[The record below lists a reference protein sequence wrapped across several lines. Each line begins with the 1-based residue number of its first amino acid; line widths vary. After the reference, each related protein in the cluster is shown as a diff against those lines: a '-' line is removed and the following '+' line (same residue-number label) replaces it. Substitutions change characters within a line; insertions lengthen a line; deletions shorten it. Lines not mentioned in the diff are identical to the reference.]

1 VDGSGRPGRGEHSR
15 NVYDRTV
22 TAAPTRAIELVRRS
36 GIPYTVHEYE
46 LPERHG
52 RDRDARPAYGI
63 EAAAA
68 LGVPP
73 DRVLKTL
80 VAVAD
85 DRLVLAVLPAAGELD
100 LKRLAAAFGARRAS
114 LADPAVAE
122 RATGQL
128 VGGISPLASR
138 RPMPVVVDAAARA
151 HATVFVSAG
160 RRGLQIELAPDD
172 LVRLCKAPWT
182 NLCRDQ
188 GPG

>member
-1 VDGSGRPGRGEHSR
+1 M
-15 NVYDRTV
+15 
-22 TAAPTRAIELVRRS
+22 TAAPTPAIEIVQRS
-36 GIPYTVHEYE
+36 GVAYAVHEYA
-46 LPERHG
+46 LPDRHG

-85 DRLVLAVLPAAGELD
+85 DRLVMAVLPAGGELD
-100 LKRLAAAFGARRAS
+100 LKRLAAAVGARRAS
-114 LADPAVAE
+114 LAEPAVAE
-122 RATGQL
+122 RATGGV
-128 VGGISPLASR
+128 VGGISPLGSR
-138 RPMPVVVDAAARA
+138 RPIPVVVDVSARA

-160 RRGLQIELAPDD
+160 RRGLQVELAPDD

-182 NLCRDQ
+182 SLCRDQ

>member
-1 VDGSGRPGRGEHSR
+1 
-15 NVYDRTV
+15 V
-22 TAAPTRAIELVRRS
+22 TTAPTRAVELVRTS
-36 GIPYTVHEYE
+36 GIRYAVHEYE

-52 RDRDARPAYGI
+52 RDRGARPAYGI

-80 VAVAD
+80 VAVTD
-85 DRLVLAVLPAAGELD
+85 DRLVLAVLPATGELD
-100 LKRLAAAFGARRAS
+100 LKRLAAAMGARRAS
-114 LADPAVAE
+114 LAEPTVAE
-122 RATGQL
+122 RATGQV
-128 VGGISPLASR
+128 VGGISPFAPR
-138 RPMPVVVDAAARA
+138 RPMPVVVDASARA
-151 HATVFVSAG
+151 HPTVFVSAG

-182 NLCRDQ
+182 KLSRDQ

>member
-1 VDGSGRPGRGEHSR
+1 MA
-15 NVYDRTV
+15 
-22 TAAPTRAIELVRRS
+22 TAQTPAVALVRRS
-36 GIPYTVHEYE
+36 GVPFTVHEYE
-46 LPERHG
+46 LAERYG

-73 DRVLKTL
+73 GRVLKTL

-122 RATGQL
+122 RATGQV
-128 VGGISPLASR
+128 VGGISPFAPR
-138 RPMPVVVDAAARA
+138 RPMPVVVDSSARA

-160 RRGLQIELAPDD
+160 RRGLQLELAPDD
-172 LVRLCKAPWT
+172 LVRLCKAPWA
-182 NLCRDQ
+182 NICRDQ

>member
-1 VDGSGRPGRGEHSR
+1 VA
-15 NVYDRTV
+15 T
-22 TAAPTRAIELVRRS
+22 APTRAIDLVRRS
-36 GIPYTVHEYE
+36 GVPFAVHEYE

-52 RDRDARPAYGI
+52 RDRDARRAYGI

-85 DRLVLAVLPAAGELD
+85 DRLVLAVLPVAGELD

-114 LADPAVAE
+114 LAEPAVAQ
-122 RATGQL
+122 RATGEV
-128 VGGISPLASR
+128 VGGISPFAPR
-138 RPMPVVVDAAARA
+138 RPMPVVVDASARA
-151 HATVFVSAG
+151 HTTVFLSAG
-160 RRGLQIELAPDD
+160 RRGLQVELAPDD
-172 LVRLCKAPWT
+172 LVRLCKAPWA
-182 NLCRDQ
+182 NICRDQ

>member
-1 VDGSGRPGRGEHSR
+1 
-15 NVYDRTV
+15 V
-22 TAAPTRAIELVRRS
+22 TTAPTRAVELVRRS
-36 GIPYTVHEYE
+36 GIPYAVHEYE

-52 RDRDARPAYGI
+52 RDRDARPAYGE

-68 LGVPP
+68 LSVSP

-100 LKRLAAAFGARRAS
+100 LKRLAAAFGVRRAS
-114 LADPAVAE
+114 LAEPSVAE
-122 RATGQL
+122 RATGQV
-128 VGGISPLASR
+128 VGGISPFAPR
-138 RPMPVVVDAAARA
+138 KPMPVVVDASASA

-182 NLCRDQ
+182 SIRRDQ